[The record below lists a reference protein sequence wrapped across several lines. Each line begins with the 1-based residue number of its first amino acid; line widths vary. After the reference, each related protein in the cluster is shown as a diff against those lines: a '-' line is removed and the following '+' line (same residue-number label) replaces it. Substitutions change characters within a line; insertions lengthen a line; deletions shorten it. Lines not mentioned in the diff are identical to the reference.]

1 MTLIFLTFFFR
12 YLCLYYRRQITNSLV
27 PDVVDWSSC
36 DYPCPYLRAGTLGTK
51 TIPAEVGPLLCR
63 QIELEQ
69 E

>member
-1 MTLIFLTFFFR
+1 M
-12 YLCLYYRRQITNSLV
+12 RQITNSPV

>member
-1 MTLIFLTFFFR
+1 MTLIFLTFFSLFISLFR
-12 YLCLYYRRQITNSLV
+12 CQITNSPV

-36 DYPCPYLRAGTLGTK
+36 DYPYPYLRAGTLGTK
-51 TIPAEVGPLLCR
+51 TIPAEFGPLLCR